1 MLDKTT
7 IFAYDNS
14 GNITSRVEYKYSLAE
29 TSNLENGY
37 TYNYEYA
44 SQGWRDQLL
53 SYNGAI
59 CGEYDNLG
67 NPSVYRGKRLSWSH
81 GRQLDSIGDITYKY
95 NSNGVRIAK
104 TANGV
109 TTKFYL
115 DGAAILAQEVGNR
128 LMLFTRG
135 VDGLNG
141 FTLDGAEYFYKKNIQ
156 GDIIAIMDSTGAE
169 IVRYVY
175 DAWGNHKTY
184 VLANGEYKQMSEA
197 QNSAYVEIAQLNP
210 YRYRSY
216 YYDIETSLYYLNTRY
231 YDPEVGRFIN
241 ADDISKVDSKQI
253 NGLNLYAYCFNNPI
267 YNIDPTGHKGKWWQ
281 WLIVGVLAVASVA
294 LIGFGVGAAFAAAAA
309 TVASTAT
316 SLTIVASVSVG
327 IGVGGLIGLGTSIDE
342 QGGIKNAD
350 PERIYNNMGAGMLT
364 GGVIGFFSGVM
375 SVAGGIVGSY
385 AGFSI
390 GNMTHI
396 ASGIKVGKV
405 ISTSL
410 LMNSFDFIGRVA
422 GGLMGSAFG
431 EYLSTGNSLTP
442 EEYTTKSAKDELP
455 MWIIN
460 ILRWLFG

>member
-14 GNITSRVEYKYSLAE
+14 GNITSRVEYKYSLAD

-156 GDIIAIMDSTGAE
+156 GDINAIMESTGVE

-197 QNSAYVEIAQLNP
+197 QHSAYAEVAQLNP
-210 YRYRSY
+210 YRYRGY
-216 YYDIETSLYYLNTRY
+216 YYDIETGLYYLNSRY
-231 YDPEVGRFIN
+231 YDSEVGRFIN
-241 ADDISKVDSKQI
+241 ADNMSEAEPNDI
-253 NGLNLYAYCFNNPI
+253 NGLNLYAYCLNNPVMLVDD
-267 YNIDPTGHKGKWWQ
+267 NGNKPKWWQ
-281 WLIVGVLAVASVA
+281 WLLGALVAIAVTAAVVLTA
-294 LIGFGVGAAFAAAAA
+294 GGAALALGAYAAA
-309 TVASTAT
+309 TTSIMVGTAVGGIIAGGT
-316 SLTIVASVSVG
+316 NLAMQAISNADEVDFGSIALSSFIGSVSGAISSG
-327 IGVGGLIGLGTSIDE
+327 I
-342 QGGIKNAD
+342 
-350 PERIYNNMGAGMLT
+350 
-364 GGVIGFFSGVM
+364 
-375 SVAGGIVGSY
+375 
-385 AGFSI
+385 AGFSSVAVGGHKLAQI
-390 GNMTHI
+390 GMQIGANVLISQMGYVL
-396 ASGIKVGKV
+396 SSV
-405 ISTSL
+405 ISREEMTPDGFIIATIGGFLSGRAYNSKFLPSL
-410 LMNSFDFIGRVA
+410 ILSLGIEIA
-422 GGLMGSAFG
+422 GYARDIIQAIK
-431 EYLSTGNSLTP
+431 EWIK
-442 EEYTTKSAKDELP
+442 KSKKAK
-455 MWIIN
+455 
-460 ILRWLFG
+460 G

>member
-7 IFAYDNS
+7 IFAYDNG
-14 GNITSRVEYKYSLAE
+14 GNITSRVEYKYSLAD

-37 TYNYEYA
+37 TFNYEYA

-156 GDIIAIMDSTGAE
+156 GDIIAIMGSTGAE

-197 QNSAYVEIAQLNP
+197 QNSAYAEVAQLNP

-216 YYDIETSLYYLNTRY
+216 YYDVETGLYYLNSRY
-231 YDPEVGRFIN
+231 YDSEVGRFIN
-241 ADDISKVDSKQI
+241 ADNVSEAEPDDI
-253 NGLNLYAYCFNNPI
+253 NGLNLYAYCLDNPVM
-267 YNIDPTGHKGKWWQ
+267 YIDTMGTSFKSFFRGIGNWFKNTWQ
-281 WLIVGVLAVASVA
+281 KVKEGFKKAVNWVKEKVGVVVNTVETFVQNSVDYIIGGFEQIIQYTDVNFGSNKLITFFVSAPKDWWKFWEYEIGVEININDFHLSHSISLKEGKLSIGYGDTTVHLFAGISKIGMGVSHKIGNVQMTRNYYIRTLTLALALVGFAIGVPIAAVA
-294 LIGFGVGAAFAAAAA
+294 
-309 TVASTAT
+309 
-316 SLTIVASVSVG
+316 
-327 IGVGGLIGLGTSIDE
+327 
-342 QGGIKNAD
+342 
-350 PERIYNNMGAGMLT
+350 
-364 GGVIGFFSGVM
+364 
-375 SVAGGIVGSY
+375 
-385 AGFSI
+385 
-390 GNMTHI
+390 
-396 ASGIKVGKV
+396 
-405 ISTSL
+405 
-410 LMNSFDFIGRVA
+410 
-422 GGLMGSAFG
+422 
-431 EYLSTGNSLTP
+431 
-442 EEYTTKSAKDELP
+442 
-455 MWIIN
+455 
-460 ILRWLFG
+460 